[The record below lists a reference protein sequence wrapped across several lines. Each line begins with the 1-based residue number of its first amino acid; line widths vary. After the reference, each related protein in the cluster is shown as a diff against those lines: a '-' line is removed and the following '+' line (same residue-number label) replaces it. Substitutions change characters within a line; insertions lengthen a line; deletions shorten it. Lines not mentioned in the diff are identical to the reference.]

1 MKNTQVELLLLH
13 ALPLDGSM
21 WGAQLDLLQEATY
34 APTLYRLG
42 DSVRDWAAEAL
53 RQPKGNKLVVV
64 GCSVGG
70 SCALEVAALAPDR
83 VAGLILIGT
92 KAARR
97 VDATVNPTY
106 ADDLQRTGLEAAWQD
121 WWKPAFSPST
131 SPAIVAEAKG
141 ILMRQ
146 SLEDVVR
153 GVRAFHSR
161 QSRGD
166 VLSMFPGPVHV
177 VTGDTDVLP
186 GTTTSAEQAA
196 SAYNGYLHVIP
207 DCGHYVPM
215 EQPAALNSIIKR
227 LIEQVTLL
235 GWNRGSNEAD

>member
-1 MKNTQVELLLLH
+1 MSPELLLLH

-21 WGAQLDLLQEATY
+21 WASQLDLLPGATY
-34 APTLYRLG
+34 APTLYGFG
-42 DSVRDWAAEAL
+42 DGVEDWAAEAL
-53 RQPKGNKLVVV
+53 KLPAGNKLIVV

-97 VDATVNPTY
+97 VDSRVDTTY
-106 ADDLQRTGLEAAWQD
+106 ADDLQRIGLEAAWQE
-121 WWKPAFSPST
+121 WWRPAFSSSA
-131 SPAIVAEAKG
+131 SPAIIAEAEG

-146 SLEDVVR
+146 PLEDVVR

-166 VLSMFPGPVHV
+166 VLSAFRGPVHV
-177 VTGDTDVLP
+177 VTGDTDALP
-186 GTTTSAEQAA
+186 GTSTCATQAA
-196 SAYNGYLHVIP
+196 SAYNGCLHIIP

-215 EQPAALNSIIKR
+215 EQPAALNWIIKH
-227 LIEQVTLL
+227 LIDQVTVS
-235 GWNRGSNEAD
+235 GWSRGNNGTD

>member
-1 MKNTQVELLLLH
+1 MNPDLLLLH

-21 WGAQLDLLQEATY
+21 WAAQLDLLPGATY
-34 APTLYRLG
+34 APTLYGLG
-42 DSVRDWAAEAL
+42 DRVEDWAAEAL
-53 RQPKGNKLVVV
+53 KLPKGNKIIVV

-83 VAGLILIGT
+83 VAGVILIGT
-92 KAARR
+92 TAARR
-97 VDATVNPTY
+97 VDSRVNPTY
-106 ADDLQRTGLEAAWQD
+106 ADDLQRIGLKAAWQE
-121 WWKPAFSPST
+121 WWKPAFSPNT
-131 SPAIVAEAKG
+131 SPAIIAEAED

-146 SLEDVVR
+146 PLEDVVR

-166 VLSMFPGPVHV
+166 VLSTFRGPVYV

-186 GTTTSAEQAA
+186 GTSTCADQAA

-215 EQPAALNSIIKR
+215 EQPAALNSIIKD
-227 LIEQVTLL
+227 LIEQVAPL
-235 GWNRGSNEAD
+235 GWN